1 MWHIVVIISEC
12 ASLVRLQCARP
23 ECQPDASTTA
33 SIRAKCDIKKK
44 SSSRI
49 IVDAEYPRQIVVME
63 GGAVLRS
70 HEARC
75 GNYILSSFSPLKFLP
90 LLSSMIILWILLSSF
105 LHHSIGAT
113 FPTKPSYDTHNYYV
127 LAHNS
132 QLGTS
137 GASLADVTAALGVE
151 LVEQVGELKDHWLVR
166 QSKPGGDIVAR
177 DGTDQVIKAL
187 EMLKAQA
194 QAPHTARSEEAYLA
208 RRVVSSVDYLS
219 LQFLRLRVKRA
230 PPSITKNVSAS
241 RAMAERFGFR
251 DPKFP
256 EQWHIVNDDYPEHMM
271 NVSGVWEM
279 GFKGKGVISSLVD
292 DGLDYESEDLSANFV
307 RAPFSCFLS

>member
-1 MWHIVVIISEC
+1 MGEVGIIS
-12 ASLVRLQCARP
+12 SVSFLF
-23 ECQPDASTTA
+23 
-33 SIRAKCDIKKK
+33 
-44 SSSRI
+44 
-49 IVDAEYPRQIVVME
+49 YP
-63 GGAVLRS
+63 
-70 HEARC
+70 
-75 GNYILSSFSPLKFLP
+75 
-90 LLSSMIILWILLSSF
+90 SMIILWILLSSF

-113 FPTKPSYDTHNYYV
+113 LPTKPSYDTHNYYV

-132 QLGTS
+132 QLDSSS

-151 LVEQVGELKDHWLVR
+151 LVEQVGELQDHWLVR
-166 QSKPGGDIVAR
+166 QSKPEGDIVAR
-177 DGTDQVIKAL
+177 DGTDQVFKAL

-194 QAPHTARSEEAYLA
+194 QAPHIARSEDSYLA
-208 RRVVSSVDYLS
+208 RRVLSSVDYLS

-230 PPSITKNVSAS
+230 PPPPINQNISAS

-279 GFKGKGVISSLVD
+279 GFKGQGIISSLVD

-307 RAPFSCFLS
+307 RAPFFLVHSFIKPDLVLGCGRLL